1 VNERVAFLGANVPF
15 AVMTAFGVA
24 GVMKTPRVPARS
36 VLRSVTDCGAIVS
49 EAAAGCART
58 FAVVVTTGV
67 PAEIER
73 PGVPGRSVL
82 RNANC
87 CAATASEPAEG

>member
-1 VNERVAFLGANVPF
+1 VIERVALLGANVPF
-15 AVMTAFGVA
+15 AVMTASGVA
-24 GVMKTPRVPARS
+24 GVMETARVPTAI
-36 VLRSVTDCGAIVS
+36 VLRSVADCGAIES

-73 PGVPGRSVL
+73 PRVPGRSVL

-87 CAATASEPAEG
+87 